1 MRKTCSF
8 VFLSTVLL
16 SLPLP
21 VWADTYTVVQG
32 DTLSKIARQYQT
44 TPDQLLTLNQL
55 PSDRLS
61 IGQVLSIPGVGP
73 NPAAAEGFQN
83 DVPAS
88 QPPAFLGLTPSS
100 NVQEQGVQEVQALQ
114 AAEPTKLFVTVPSL
128 NVRAFPSTES
138 AIVGKVSYGMQ
149 LDVVEK
155 GTAWIT
161 VRYNGV
167 TAYVSAEFVAAELPK
182 ATPNPVNHE
191 FVMGNAD
198 AEELMPIIQPL
209 LGIPYRLGGTTLDGF
224 DCSGFTSYVMAKL
237 GVRIPR
243 TSEEQFASG
252 EEIPYE
258 KAVPGDLLFYDA
270 LNRGTVSHVALYL
283 GNGTMVHANGDQV
296 RFEKVENMN
305 KLYPFYGVKRYLNW
319 N

>member
-1 MRKTCSF
+1 MRKTFTFIC
-8 VFLSTVLL
+8 LSTVLL
-16 SLPLP
+16 STPLP
-21 VWADTYTVVQG
+21 VWADTYTVVKG

-44 TPDQLLTLNQL
+44 SADQLRSYNQL

-61 IGQVLSIPGVGP
+61 IGQVLSIPGADTNAAPAEAYP
-73 NPAAAEGFQN
+73 NNAPVSE
-83 DVPAS
+83 
-88 QPPAFLGLTPSS
+88 PPAFLGLTPASAM
-100 NVQEQGVQEVQALQ
+100 QEVSETSTVTTETLY
-114 AAEPTKLFVTVPSL
+114 VTVPSL

-155 GTAWIT
+155 GTEWLT
-161 VRYNGV
+161 VQYNGT
-167 TAYVSAEFVAAELPK
+167 TAYVAAEFVAAELPK
-182 ATPNPVNHE
+182 ASPASVDHD
-191 FVMGNAD
+191 FVMGSAD
-198 AEELMPIIQPL
+198 AKELMPIIEPL

-237 GVRIPR
+237 GVKIPR

-252 EEIPYE
+252 EEVPFE

-270 LNRGTVSHVALYL
+270 LQRGTVSHVALYL